1 MVGNAGARRQL
12 GIALTAVLAL
22 ALVVNPS
29 ADAASKK
36 TLKLLWSDE
45 FNTKKGVKPSA
56 KNWVYE
62 IGGGGWGNS
71 ENQYYTDS
79 PSNISTDGAGK
90 LVITAKRIST
100 ASLDQVGDDPST
112 PGILDRCS
120 ECQFTSARI
129 KTARKLSFQ
138 YGRVEARMK
147 MPQGIGTW
155 PAFWMLGGD
164 LLEGASWP
172 ECGEIDIMEFRGDI
186 YDRTTSALHG
196 PNTPAGSG
204 LGSAFLSYAP
214 LSDGYHTY
222 AIEWRKNAI
231 DFIVDGSIT
240 GSYSSEDTGARGW
253 VFNQKFFLILNLA
266 VGGTYAGEEIDPDLN
281 QAEFKIDYIRYY
293 SVNGVGK
300 LSKP

>member
-1 MVGNAGARRQL
+1 MVGNTGVLRRL

-22 ALVVNPS
+22 ALVFNPS

-36 TLKLLWSDE
+36 NLKLLWSDE
-45 FNTKKGVKPSA
+45 FNAKKGAKPSA
-56 KNWVYE
+56 KNWSYE

-71 ENQYYTDS
+71 ENQYYTDK
-79 PSNISTDGAGK
+79 PANISTDGDGK

-100 ASLDQVGDDPST
+100 ASLDIVGTEPDT
-112 PGILDRCS
+112 EVILDRCS
-120 ECQFTSARI
+120 ECQFTSGRI
-129 KTARKLSFQ
+129 KTARKLGFQ
-138 YGRVEARMK
+138 YGRLEARMK
-147 MPQGIGTW
+147 MPKGIGTW

-164 LLEGASWP
+164 LLQGASWP
-172 ECGEIDIMEFRGDI
+172 ECGEIDVMEFRGDI

-196 PNTPAGSG
+196 PNTPPGSG

-214 LSDGYHTY
+214 LSDDYHTY

-231 DFIVDGSIT
+231 DFIVDGSVT
-240 GSYSSEDTGARGW
+240 GSYSSADTGARGW
-253 VFNQKFFLILNLA
+253 VFNQEFFLILNLA

-281 QAEFKIDYIRYY
+281 QAEFKLDYIRYY

-300 LSKP
+300 LTRK